1 MNVKSVKIAA
11 SVGDSFATC
20 EYCGRKMSKGC
31 KKHWY
36 IIDGKE
42 YEAIK
47 YGDPEEDLP
56 ADVPETCH
64 DCGAH
69 IGEYHHPG
77 CDMERCPKCGGQ
89 MIGFHGCDVDD
100 DIIFEK

>member
-1 MNVKSVKIAA
+1 MSGKFIRIAT
-11 SVGDSFATC
+11 SVGDGYATC
-20 EYCGRKMSKGC
+20 GYCGRKMHKGC
-31 KKHWY
+31 KRHWY

-47 YGDPEEDLP
+47 YGDPMERLP
-56 ADVPETCH
+56 ADVSETCH

-89 MIGFHGCDVDD
+89 MIGFHGCKVDD
-100 DIIFEK
+100 DILFEK